1 MFGTLKAWMRSTHFL
16 TRTLPRVRTEMNL
29 QVLAYNLQRVIKVL
43 GAATLIEAMR
53 T

>member
-1 MFGTLKAWMRSTHFL
+1 MDGVHA
-16 TRTLPRVRTEMNL
+16 LPDPDAAAGANRDDL

-53 T
+53 A